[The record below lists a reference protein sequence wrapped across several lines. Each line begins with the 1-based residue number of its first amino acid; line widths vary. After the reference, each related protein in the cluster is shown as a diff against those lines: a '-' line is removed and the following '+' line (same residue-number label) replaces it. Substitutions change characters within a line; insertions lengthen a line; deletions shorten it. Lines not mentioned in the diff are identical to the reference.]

1 MAKWLG
7 TSLGGG
13 AAASTRAK
21 DVNRQDACKIL
32 DNALNDGEL
41 SMEEHRERVSA
52 ATKAVTL
59 GDLQD
64 LVSDLQ
70 TDSSALPTTTV
81 RARPVPPRLG
91 GWGVLAAAFV
101 VSVLLGIGIGW
112 RMYGNTK

>member
-1 MAKWLG
+1 MPHPMPMPSS
-7 TSLGGG
+7 TDTTN

-81 RARPVPPRLG
+81 RTRPVPPRLG
-91 GWGVLAAAFV
+91 GWGVLAAAPPPSDVPSHFATGR
-101 VSVLLGIGIGW
+101 S
-112 RMYGNTK
+112 